1 MVVRARHVARFQ
13 ELAAELRGR
22 IDWPAQRLAAE
33 RTRALRALLRTAIER
48 SSWHRRRLSGIEI
61 ESLTDADIRRLPTMT
76 KSDLMDNFDEIVTD
90 SRVTLDVC
98 EAVLDGRR
106 AGDYLFD
113 EYRVVAS
120 GGASGRRGVFVYG
133 WDAWA
138 TCYASIVRFQQR
150 DWESD
155 PRLRGVR
162 RVTAVLGAAG
172 GSHMSAALGRTFSSD
187 DSPRHAVPVDQPI
200 DAIVARLNELNP
212 TILMGYSS
220 FLPTIA
226 MQATAGRLRIAPRR
240 IIAISEPLLPDARA
254 VIEQAWD
261 VPVAN
266 GYGMSEGAFTGS
278 CRQSMHLP
286 DDLCIIEPVDSGG
299 EPVPARE
306 PGCGMLLTNLY
317 NPLLPLIR
325 YEVSDELT
333 VLDEACRCGSPM
345 TRIADPQGRADDVFR
360 FGTDIVVHPHVLRT
374 ALSIPG
380 LTEYQIRQTD
390 GGVHVRLVA
399 ADMDTSALEHR
410 IEQKLASLGLPQPT
424 VTVELVPAI
433 DRLPSGKLQRFVPRQ
448 HAPR

>member
-1 MVVRARHVARFQ
+1 
-13 ELAAELRGR
+13 
-22 IDWPAQRLAAE
+22 
-33 RTRALRALLRTAIER
+33 
-48 SSWHRRRLSGIEI
+48 
-61 ESLTDADIRRLPTMT
+61 MT
-76 KSDLMDNFDEIVTD
+76 KSDLMEHFDEIVTD
-90 SRVTLDVC
+90 PRVTLDVC

-113 EYRVVAS
+113 EYRVVGS
-120 GGASGRRGVFVYG
+120 GGSSGRRGVFVYG

-150 DWESD
+150 DWQSD
-155 PRLRGVR
+155 PRLRGVP

-187 DSPRHAVPVDQPI
+187 DSPRHTVPVDQPI

-212 TILMGYSS
+212 TVLMGYSS
-220 FLPTIA
+220 FLPAIA

-254 VIEQAWD
+254 VIERAWD

-266 GYGMSEGAFTGS
+266 GYGMSEGVFTGS

-286 DDLCIIEPVDSGG
+286 DDLCIIESVDSGG
-299 EPVPARE
+299 EPVPAGE
-306 PGCGMLLTNLY
+306 PGSGMLLTNLY

-325 YEVSDELT
+325 YDVSDELT

-345 TRIADPQGRADDVFR
+345 TRIADPQGRADDVFH
-360 FGTDIVVHPHVLRT
+360 FGPDIVVHPHLLRS
-374 ALSIPG
+374 ALSTSG

-390 GGVHVRLVA
+390 RGVNVRLVA
-399 ADMDTSALEHR
+399 ADVDTSALKHK
-410 IEQKLASLGLPQPT
+410 IEQKLASLGLPEPT
-424 VTVELVPAI
+424 VTVELVLSI

-448 HAPR
+448 HARA